1 MNKLVSIVASL
12 LLVLMINNV
21 QAQSKITA
29 LPLNMALGVPEL
41 IIVSLFS
48 CMAITILIV
57 IVKKVTH
64 K

>member
-12 LLVLMINNV
+12 LLVLTINNV

-29 LPLNMALGVPEL
+29 LPLMVIGVPEL